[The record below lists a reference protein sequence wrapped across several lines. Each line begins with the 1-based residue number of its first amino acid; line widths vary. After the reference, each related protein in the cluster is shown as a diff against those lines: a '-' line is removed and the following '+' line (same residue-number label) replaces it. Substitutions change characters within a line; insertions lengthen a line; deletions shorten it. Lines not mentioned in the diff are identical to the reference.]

1 MSDHVVDNSE
11 DLKLVAQCR
20 SGDTRAFEKLVV
32 KHQRSI
38 YNIVL
43 RIISNEVDAA
53 EIAQETFL
61 SAWRKISDF
70 RGDAKFSTWLT
81 SIAINQARSR
91 WQYNQRK
98 RTREES
104 LDCGDETLDGPPL
117 QVASEQ
123 PSALEMME
131 QSQLRELLARCIE
144 ALEQGFREVLVL
156 RDMRDMAY
164 DEIGRILGLRDGT
177 VKSRLF
183 RAREAVKDCVSKG
196 MGKK

>member
-1 MSDHVVDNSE
+1 MSDPLVDNSE

-20 SGDTRAFEKLVV
+20 SGDARAFEKLVV

-43 RIISNEVDAA
+43 RIIGNEADAA

-61 SAWRKISDF
+61 SAWHKISDF

-81 SIAINQARSR
+81 SIAINQARSQ
-91 WQYNQRK
+91 WQHNQQK
-98 RTREES
+98 RAREES
-104 LDCGDETLDGPPL
+104 LNGGNEVLDGPPL